1 MYDVSGLDVAKSDNF
16 FLGGFENSPGKS
28 TRGTVQGNYL
38 RYCKRCN
45 YEKRHEK
52 LMTQD
57 TSKYKFK
64 IRKSL
69 FMSYRVCEQQGTYRM
84 ANPDD
89 GYGDLNTTNPN
100 LLRGQIFHHAM
111 EDFYNTIDMFK
122 LEKLSKVEDIHS
134 YLKTLLPTVQQP
146 ELKKWFAWYAM
157 YEAERYMEFKQ
168 VHKLDYF
175 LPYKSEYAVEAI
187 IDNIL
192 RTGHFDR
199 IDRIS
204 DNELQIIEYKT
215 GKSYDPTNSVKLSN
229 INSELEWYRSII
241 VNMPEFKQ
249 FNIVSYKLINPT
261 LEIVFEKKFN
271 ILTKY
276 AVNKMLLNIENIR
289 SGKKKPIKKI
299 GYICDW
305 CEFKD
310 ECLGSGDANAPLF
323 GTLSN
328 DL

>member
-1 MYDVSGLDVAKSDNF
+1 
-16 FLGGFENSPGKS
+16 
-28 TRGTVQGNYL
+28 
-38 RYCKRCN
+38 
-45 YEKRHEK
+45 
-52 LMTQD
+52 MTQD
-57 TSKYKFK
+57 TPEYKFK

-111 EDFYNTIDMFK
+111 EDFYNTIDVDVLF
-122 LEKLSKVEDIHS
+122 
-134 YLKTLLPTVQQP
+134 YLDNYNDVYEYLRPLLPNVKEINIQ
-146 ELKKWFAWYAM
+146 KWSTWYAE
-157 YEAERYMEFKQ
+157 YESKRFLEFKKED
-168 VHKLDYF
+168 KLQYF
-175 LPYKSEYAVEAI
+175 MPYESEYAVEAI

-310 ECLGSGDANAPLF
+310 ECLGSGDVNAPLF